1 MFRIDTMAADSVEIL
16 KRIGVNTQLPFH
28 HMTQGKTS
36 DKTVDVYYAD
46 FDRNT
51 LEKLFQ
57 LYKMDFLLF
66 GYTPDYFYNLVGN
79 KTVSKPMKP
88 IVN

>member
-1 MFRIDTMAADSVEIL
+1 MAADSGEIL
-16 KRIGVNTQLPFH
+16 KRIGVNNQLPFH

-36 DKTVDVYYAD
+36 DKTVDTYYAD
-46 FDRNT
+46 IERDT

-66 GYTPDYFYNLVGN
+66 GYTPDYFYNL
-79 KTVSKPMKP
+79 SKNSTFTKP
-88 IVN
+88 ESLL